1 MPREPAETQRGVGF
15 LQARE
20 ERFDWAALARVAR
33 RQHGVVSL
41 SQLTDLGFTVDGV
54 GQLARVGRLHRIH
67 QGIYALGPA
76 VLSPPGNRMA
86 VVLACGPG
94 SLLAVR
100 SAGSHLALV
109 ANSSSVIDVMTPRQV
124 RRRGIRAHALP
135 ALTAADRIVRDGI
148 PCTSVAR
155 TLLDLAATGP
165 AVVRPALEQA
175 EVLGEFDLRAL
186 TDVLERNA
194 GHRGARRLRDALAAM
209 TVPGPRFRSEFERRF
224 RPICRSAGLGEP
236 LINEIVHLP
245 DERLEVDYFWPGLR
259 LAVECDG
266 YEFHRSRRDF
276 REDRRRDRRLA
287 AAGITCLRYVWEDLD
302 DPLRIEGELREVRAG
317 PLVAATRPPPR
328 AGPPGPGRSSRGT

>member
-1 MPREPAETQRGVGF
+1 MPREPAETARIERF
-15 LQARE
+15 LQGR
-20 ERFDWAALARVAR
+20 DWESLTDLARV
-33 RQHGVVSL
+33 QHGVVSL
-41 SQLTDLGFTVDGV
+41 A
-54 GQLARVGRLHRIH
+54 QLAAHGYTVSAINTMCARRRLHRIH
-67 QGIYALGPA
+67 QGVYALGPA
-76 VLSPPGNRMA
+76 VLSPPGNRIA
-86 VVLACGPG
+86 AVLACGPG

-100 SAGSHLALV
+100 SAGAHLELV

-135 ALTAADRIVRDGI
+135 ALTASDRIVRDGI

-165 AVVRPALEQA
+165 AVVGPALEQA

-224 RPICRSAGLGEP
+224 RPICRSAGMGEP
-236 LINEIVHLP
+236 LINAVVPLTDGP
-245 DERLEVDYFWPGLR
+245 LEVDFFWPELR
-259 LAVECDG
+259 LVVECDG

-287 AAGITCLRYVWEDLD
+287 AAGIHCLRYVWEDLD
-302 DPLRIEGELREVRAG
+302 DPARIERELRAIRARR
-317 PLVAATRPPPR
+317 LVAV
-328 AGPPGPGRSSRGT
+328 S

>member
-67 QGIYALGPA
+67 QGVYALGPA

-100 SAGSHLALV
+100 SAGYHLALV

-135 ALTAADRIVRDGI
+135 ALTASDRIVRDGI
-148 PCTSVAR
+148 PCTSAAR

-165 AVVRPALEQA
+165 AVVGPALEQA
-175 EVLGEFDLRAL
+175 EALGEFDLRPL
-186 TDVLERNA
+186 NDVLERNA
-194 GHRGARRLRDALAAM
+194 GHRGARRLREALGAM

-224 RPICRSAGLGEP
+224 RPICRSAGMGEP
-236 LINEIVHLP
+236 LINAVVPLTDGP
-245 DERLEVDYFWPGLR
+245 LEVDFFWPELR
-259 LAVECDG
+259 LVVECDG

-287 AAGITCLRYVWEDLD
+287 AAGIHCLRYVWEDLD
-302 DPLRIEGELREVRAG
+302 DPARIERELRAIRARR
-317 PLVAATRPPPR
+317 LVAV
-328 AGPPGPGRSSRGT
+328 S

>member
-15 LQARE
+15 LQSRE

-54 GQLARVGRLHRIH
+54 GQLARVGRLHRVH

-76 VLSPPGNRMA
+76 SLSPPGNRIA
-86 VVLACGPG
+86 AVLACGPG
-94 SLLAVR
+94 SLLAFR
-100 SAGSHLALV
+100 SAGSHLELA
-109 ANSSSVIDVMTPRQV
+109 ANSSSLVDVMTPRQV

-135 ALTAADRIVRDGI
+135 TLTAADRIVRDGI

-155 TLLDLAATGP
+155 TLLDLAAMGP

-175 EVLGEFDLRAL
+175 EALGEFDLRAFAE
-186 TDVLERNA
+186 VLERNA

-209 TVPGPRFRSEFERRF
+209 TGPGPRFRSEFERRF
-224 RPICRSAGLGEP
+224 RPICRAAGMGEP
-236 LINEIVHLP
+236 LINEVVRLP
-245 DERLEVDYFWPGLR
+245 DGPLEVDYLWPDLR
-259 LAVECDG
+259 LVVECDG

-276 REDRRRDRRLA
+276 RDDRRRDRRLA
-287 AAGITCLRYVWEDLD
+287 AAGIHCLRYVWEDLD
-302 DPLRIEGELREVRAG
+302 DPGRIARELRAIGARRLA
-317 PLVAATRPPPR
+317 AAT
-328 AGPPGPGRSSRGT
+328 